1 MNDNKYNKELKNIE
15 NLQIFCDEV
24 SSFINTQNIIE
35 KGNVNKY
42 DELQDTLRNDDL
54 LSDII
59 SKSNTETMRLSDS
72 IESLE
77 SLDSS
82 DYDRPIQSIPLLPID
97 LDSLYRNDNKV
108 DMIEYYNIKEK
119 YEKLV
124 KEKSSKTDGMLSDYS
139 LEDLYNKIITLKQQL
154 SNI

>member
-97 LDSLYRNDNKV
+97 LDSLYRNDNNV
-108 DMIEYYNIKEK
+108 NMIEYYDIKEK